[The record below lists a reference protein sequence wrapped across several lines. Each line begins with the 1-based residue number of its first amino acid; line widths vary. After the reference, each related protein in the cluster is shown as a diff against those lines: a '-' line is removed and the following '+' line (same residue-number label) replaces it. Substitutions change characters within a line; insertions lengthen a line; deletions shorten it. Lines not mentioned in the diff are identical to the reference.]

1 MIIGAMNNPHKKLV
15 EEIHAFGEMNFD
27 YVEVTIENPNAR
39 PEFVK
44 GHKKQVLDAIGSYNL
59 GVLAH
64 LPWYFSLAHPYERI
78 QKAINSEFND
88 AFSAAVALGAKKITL
103 HTETLSPSIQGRPSH
118 VEGTIGTLKHLHREA
133 ANHGLELL
141 VENLDAKSFSI
152 KEFTR
157 LFSEVDMGM
166 TLDIGHT
173 HTARGEG
180 FENYWKVFHSR
191 VKHIHLHDNMGQ
203 NDDHLPLGA
212 GKMDVKKV
220 VDTLKEKYDATI
232 TLEVHS
238 EDRHYLEY
246 SRQRLEVLWYGKKAF
261 HNNQDYLQSAGF
273 QKELGAPD

>member
-27 YVEVTIENPNAR
+27 YVEVTVENPNAK
-39 PEFVK
+39 PEYIR
-44 GHKKQVLDAIGSYNL
+44 GHKKLVLDAIASYNL
-59 GVLAH
+59 GVKAH

-88 AFSAAVALGAKKITL
+88 AFAAASSIGAKEITL

-118 VEGTIGTLKHLHREA
+118 VKGTIATLKHLHKEA
-133 ANHGLELL
+133 KNHGLELL
-141 VENLDAKSFSI
+141 IENLDSKSFSI
-152 KEFTR
+152 KEFNM

-180 FENYWKVFHSR
+180 FENYWRHFSSR
-191 VKHIHLHDNMGQ
+191 VKHVHLHDNLGQ

-212 GKMDVKKV
+212 GRMEVAKV
-220 VDTLKEKYDATI
+220 VETLKSKYAGTI

-246 SRQRLEVLWYGKKAF
+246 SRKKLEILWYGKAAF
-261 HNNQDYLQSAGF
+261 RANQDYVYPPG
-273 QKELGAPD
+273 QKPPD